1 MVLFSA
7 DLTVIQ
13 DSIIKVGDKIAR
25 DYVELEILQS
35 SHKGSNQFSAM
46 VVDFV
51 KKKLYEYFKTK
62 KPAYDVIFYGDNP
75 NSTEFTSDF
84 RYLINPIAGR
94 INLYHAIPYFAVS
107 IALQKKN
114 KDGEYKTFCG
124 IIDNPIT
131 QETFMVE
138 EGRGAYVN
146 TRRIRVSARSKVDD
160 AFVVIENIDDREFI
174 GRCVKKYKNIAVT
187 NCDILNICNVASG
200 KYDATILKKYDIFEE
215 LPFLLAK
222 EAGALI
228 KKFENGEIV
237 ICNDLLYSSFES
249 SDF

>member
-13 DSIIKVGDKIAR
+13 DSIVKIGDKIAR

-35 SHKGSNQFSAM
+35 SHKGSGQFSAM
-46 VVDFV
+46 IVEFV

-62 KPAYDVIFYGDNP
+62 KPEHDVIFYDDDF
-75 NSTEFTSDF
+75 NSTDFTSDF
-84 RYLINPIAGR
+84 RYLINPIVGK

-114 KDGEYKTFCG
+114 KEGEYKTFCG
-124 IIDNPIT
+124 VIDNPIT
-131 QETFMVE
+131 QETFIVE

-146 TRRIRVSARSKVDD
+146 TRRIRVSSRSNIDE
-160 AFVVIENIDDREFI
+160 ALIVIENIDDKEFI
-174 GRCVKKYKNIAVT
+174 GKCVKRYKNIAVT

-200 KYDATILKKYDIFEE
+200 KYDATILNSNDVFQE
-215 LPFLLAK
+215 LPLLLAK
-222 EAGALI
+222 EAGGLI
-228 KKFENGEIV
+228 KKFESGAV
-237 ICNDLLYSSFES
+237 VVCNDLLYSRFELS
-249 SDF
+249 EF